1 MQVVSSNKSWN
12 NLRRTDLVYGEKE
25 YFPQKNISLNSK
37 TKSSEFSYPR
47 KDNTMRKA
55 LLLLTAAALVAGTAL
70 TGSAVGQDRVRRAE
84 LPANQLA
91 DQSAA
96 RTARIKADLRLTP
109 EQEGNWAGFET
120 ALRDISKTR
129 ADREIALR
137 ADRTQPKGPLDII
150 EQMRKGADA
159 LSERSIEQK
168 KLADAAQPL
177 FASLNEQQKRRLTEE
192 LVRMGGERDVN

>member
-1 MQVVSSNKSWN
+1 
-12 NLRRTDLVYGEKE
+12 
-25 YFPQKNISLNSK
+25 
-37 TKSSEFSYPR
+37 
-47 KDNTMRKA
+47 MRKA

-137 ADRTQPKGPLDII
+137 ADRTQPKGPVDII
-150 EQMRKGADA
+150 EQMRRGADA

-168 KLADAAQPL
+168 KLAEAAQPL

-192 LVRMGGERDVN
+192 LVRMGSERDVN

>member
-12 NLRRTDLVYGEKE
+12 NLRRTDLIYGEKE
-25 YFPQKNISLNSK
+25 YFTQKEYFPQFE
-37 TKSSEFSYPR
+37 TKSSEFIYPR
-47 KDNTMRKA
+47 KDDPMRKA
-55 LLLLTAAALVAGTAL
+55 LLLLTAATLVAGTAL
-70 TGSAVGQDRVRRAE
+70 TGSAVAQERSRRAE
-84 LPANQLA
+84 LPANQIA

-137 ADRTQPKGPLDII
+137 ADRTQPKGPVDII
-150 EQMRKGADA
+150 EQMRRGADA

-168 KLADAAQPL
+168 KLAEAAQPL

-192 LVRMGGERDVN
+192 LVRMGSERDVN